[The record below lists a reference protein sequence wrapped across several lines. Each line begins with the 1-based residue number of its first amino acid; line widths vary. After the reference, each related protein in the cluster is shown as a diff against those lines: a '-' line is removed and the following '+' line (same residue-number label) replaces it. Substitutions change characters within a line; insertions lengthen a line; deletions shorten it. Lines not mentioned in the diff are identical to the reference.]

1 MNLFEC
7 IRIAFSSL
15 IANKLRALLTML
27 GIIIGVSAVITIT
40 TLGSSLQKTLKNS
53 FDTLGMNFI
62 SLSITQKSYD
72 PDNYMGIYLSDDD
85 LIQVDQMYGL
95 VNEYPDRFALILS
108 DSLGESEIINE
119 SNQTIKNSIS
129 GISDGYLDYMTL
141 KIVRGRNISQAD
153 CLGLKHTMLVS
164 DIFVGQ
170 YFKKN
175 ENPIGQ
181 TLEFTMSDGVSQKF
195 TIVGV
200 YHYSTAMQGKFEPNT
215 PEIEKVTPV
224 YIPYDTALDLKGE
237 SAGGRYWAEF
247 MIKPAYD
254 FDESYAVLRD
264 YFDECYSHN
273 KYWTVDYYDPHDDF
287 KIINK
292 ILLVVTSVI
301 AIIAMISLLVGG
313 VGVMNIMLVSVTERT
328 KEIGVRKALGAKNS
342 NIRLQFVVESIII
355 CLTGGVIGIIIGVI
369 NGFIVKLAAEIIIK
383 YANQDIADILTITVS
398 PSVIAI
404 VISVIFSMMI
414 GVFFGYYPANKAAK
428 MNPIDALR
436 YD

>member
-40 TLGSSLQKTLKNS
+40 TLGSSLQKTLKAS
-53 FDTLGMNFI
+53 FDKLGMNYI
-62 SLSITQKSYD
+62 AMYVTQKNYD
-72 PDNYMGIYLSDDD
+72 PENDEGAYITSDDA
-85 LIQVDQMYGL
+85 IKVEQMYGL
-95 VNEYPDRFALILS
+95 VEKYPDRFAVILS
-108 DSLGESEIINE
+108 ESFGESEIINGNDE
-119 SNQTIKNSIS
+119 TIKNNIV
-129 GISDGYLDYMTL
+129 GISDGYLDYNSL
-141 KIVRGRNISQAD
+141 KMVRGRNITYED
-153 CLGLKHTMLVS
+153 CLGLKRTVLVS

-181 TLEFTMSDGVSQKF
+181 TLEFSMSDGVSQKF

-200 YHYSTAMQGKFEPNT
+200 YHYSTAMQGKFDPNT

-224 YIPYDTALDLKGE
+224 YIPYDTAMNLKGTPVSE
-237 SAGGRYWAEF
+237 NFWADM
-247 MIKPAYD
+247 MIKPGYD
-254 FDESYAVLRD
+254 FDESADILRN
-264 YFDECYSHN
+264 YFDELYSQN
-273 KYWTVDYYDPHDDF
+273 KYWKLEYYDPHEDF
-287 KIINK
+287 KIINTV
-292 ILLVVTSVI
+292 LLVVTCVI

-328 KEIGVRKALGAKNS
+328 KEIGIRKALGAKNS

-355 CLTGGVIGIIIGVI
+355 CLTGGFIGILIGI
-369 NGFIVKLAAEIIIK
+369 LNGFIVKFAAELIIR
-383 YANQDIADILTITVS
+383 YAEQDIAEVLTITVS

-404 VISVIFSMMI
+404 VISVFFSMMI
-414 GVFFGYYPANKAAK
+414 GIFFGYYPANKAAK

>member
-40 TLGSSLQKTLKNS
+40 TLGSSLQKTLKAS
-53 FDTLGMNFI
+53 FDKLGMNYI
-62 SLSITQKSYD
+62 AMYVTQKNYD
-72 PDNYMGIYLSDDD
+72 PDNYEDNYLAPDD
-85 LIQVDQMYGL
+85 LIKTEQLYDL
-95 VNEYPDRFALILS
+95 VNKYPDRFAMTLNE
-108 DSLGESEIINE
+108 SLGESEIINGNDE
-119 SNQTIKNSIS
+119 TIKNDIV
-129 GISDGYLDYMTL
+129 GIANGYLDYRSL

-153 CLGLKHTMLVS
+153 CLGIKRTIVIS
-164 DIFVGQ
+164 DIFAGQ

-195 TIVGV
+195 TIVGI
-200 YHYSTAMQGKFEPNT
+200 YHYSTAMQGKFDPNT
-215 PEIEKVTPV
+215 PEIEKVTTLFV
-224 YIPYDTALDLKGE
+224 PYDTVMNLKGIASNE
-237 SAGGRYWAEF
+237 NYWADM
-247 MIKPAYD
+247 MIKPGYD
-254 FDESYAVLRD
+254 FDESANILRD
-264 YFDECYSHN
+264 YFDELYSQN
-273 KYWTVDYYDPHDDF
+273 KYWKLEYYDPHEDF
-287 KIINK
+287 KIINTV
-292 ILLVVTSVI
+292 LLVVTCVI

-328 KEIGVRKALGAKNS
+328 KEIGIRKALGAKNS

-355 CLTGGVIGIIIGVI
+355 CLTGGFIGILIGI
-369 NGFIVKLAAEIIIK
+369 LNGFIVKFAAELIIR
-383 YANQDIADILTITVS
+383 YAEQDIAEVLTITVS

-404 VISVIFSMMI
+404 MISVFFSMMI
-414 GVFFGYYPANKAAK
+414 GIFFGYYPANKAAK

>member
-1 MNLFEC
+1 MNLLEC
-7 IRIAFSSL
+7 IRLAFSSL

-40 TLGSSLQKTLKNS
+40 TLGSSLQKTLSAS
-53 FDTLGMNFI
+53 FDKMGMNYI
-62 SLSITQKSYD
+62 E
-72 PDNYMGIYLSDDD
+72 IYLMQKNYEEENVYLTSNDA
-85 LIQVDQMYGL
+85 IKVEQMYGL
-95 VNEYPDRFALILS
+95 INEYSDRFAVVLNE
-108 DSLGESEIINE
+108 DVGESQIINE
-119 SNQTIKNSIS
+119 NNETIKNNIC
-129 GISDGYLDYMTL
+129 GVSDGCLDFRSL
-141 KIVRGRNISQAD
+141 KVLRGRNITQAD
-153 CLGLKHTMLVS
+153 CLGMKHTALVS

-181 TLEFTMSDGVSQKF
+181 TLEFTMQDGSSQEF
-195 TIVGV
+195 TVVGV
-200 YHYSTAMQGKFEPNT
+200 YHYSMAMLGKFEPNT

-224 YIPYDTALDLKGE
+224 YIPYDTAMDINGKTPE
-237 SAGGRYWAEF
+237 NMYWADV
-247 MIKPAYD
+247 MIKPGFN
-254 FDESYAVLRD
+254 FDESADILRD
-264 YFDECYSHN
+264 YFDELYSQN
-273 KYWTVDYYDPHDDF
+273 KYWRLEYYDPHDDF
-287 KIINK
+287 KIIDTV
-292 ILLVVTSVI
+292 LLVVTTVI

-328 KEIGVRKALGAKNS
+328 KEIGIRKALGAKNS

-369 NGFIVKLAAEIIIK
+369 NGFIVKFAAELIIR
-383 YANQDIADILTITVS
+383 YANQDIAEVLTITVS

>member
-7 IRIAFSSL
+7 IRLAFSSL

-40 TLGSSLQKTLKNS
+40 TLGSSLQKTLKSS
-53 FDTLGMNFI
+53 FDKMGMNYI
-62 SLSITQKSYD
+62 EMYITQKDYEEE
-72 PDNYMGIYLSDDD
+72 NVYLTSNDA
-85 LIQVDQMYGL
+85 LKAEQMYGL
-95 VNEYPDRFALILS
+95 VEEYPDRFAVVLNEEF
-108 DSLGESEIINE
+108 GESEIINE
-119 SNQTIKNSIS
+119 NNETIKNSFS
-129 GISDGYLDYMTL
+129 GVSDGFLDYASL
-141 KIVRGRNISQAD
+141 KILRGRNITQAD
-153 CLGLKHTMLVS
+153 CLGMKRTALVS

-175 ENPIGQ
+175 ENPIGH

-200 YHYSTAMQGKFEPNT
+200 YHYSMTMQGKFDPNT

-224 YIPYDTALDLKGE
+224 YIPYDTAMNLKGAPASE
-237 SAGGRYWAEF
+237 NYWAQM
-247 MIKPAYD
+247 MIKPGYD
-254 FDESYAVLRD
+254 FDERADILRD
-264 YFDECYSHN
+264 YFDELYSQN
-273 KYWTVDYYDPHDDF
+273 KYWRLEYYDPHDDF
-287 KIINK
+287 KIIDTV
-292 ILLVVTSVI
+292 LLVVTTVI

-328 KEIGVRKALGAKNS
+328 KEIGIRKALGAKNS

-369 NGFIVKLAAEIIIK
+369 NGFIVKFAAELIIR
-383 YANQDIADILTITVS
+383 YANQDIAEVLTITVS

-414 GVFFGYYPANKAAK
+414 GIFFGYYPANKAAK